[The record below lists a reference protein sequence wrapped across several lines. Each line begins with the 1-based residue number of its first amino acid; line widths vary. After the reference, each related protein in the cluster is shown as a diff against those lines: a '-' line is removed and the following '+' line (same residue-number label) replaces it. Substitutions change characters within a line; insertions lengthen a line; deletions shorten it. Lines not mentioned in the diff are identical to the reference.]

1 MIDYISRYLT
11 DPPDTVSEQR
21 TSHIHPPSSCA
32 LVVKGSLQ
40 LR

>member
-1 MIDYISRYLT
+1 MTYYISRYLT
-11 DPPDTVSEQR
+11 DPPNTVSEQLTSR
-21 TSHIHPPSSCA
+21 THPPSSFA